1 LDISRVD
8 KTGDDLLHSHQ
19 TLLLAASPLPENVGA
34 ALELLLPL
42 ALNLEVVAD
51 EGDFLQEHN
60 EARTMDRHTWHRNQ
74 FRLLSAGR
82 AVRFVI
88 YVCDDERMNLLLGE
102 VLAPSEVVGELAAA
116 ELHGVGARKV
126 GSTGGQPLLVV
137 QLLVAA
143 KKPCQVSV
151 SLPSKLNGFFK
162 LMPLVLV
169 VRSLAT

>member
-60 EARTMDRHTWHRNQ
+60 EARTTRHRMRRNQ

>member
-1 LDISRVD
+1 MDISRVD

-51 EGDFLQEHN
+51 EGDFL
-60 EARTMDRHTWHRNQ
+60 
-74 FRLLSAGR
+74 
-82 AVRFVI
+82 
-88 YVCDDERMNLLLGE
+88 LLGE

-126 GSTGGQPLLVV
+126 GATGGQPLLVV
-137 QLLVAA
+137 QLLVGLALLEVLIEDRGLGRPGGGRDGEDGRQAEQSGAA
-143 KKPCQVSV
+143 ALGRGQ
-151 SLPSKLNGFFK
+151 LH
-162 LMPLVLV
+162 PL
-169 VRSLAT
+169 RRR